1 VRRIFFALIFVN
13 LAYFAWAHWVDV
25 PAPAPTNPAI
35 AKLPRLKLAE
45 EVPPDQRP
53 QAAAKPR
60 LQPVACLS
68 VGPFGDIENSA
79 HAASILKA
87 KGFDPKQ
94 RAEEGQMTDG
104 FAVLVGGMKSQDEVD
119 RTLVTLERAG
129 IKDAVVMPLEN
140 GDTGRRL
147 SLGLYSERAR
157 ADKRAQAVKQ
167 AGLKVEVAERKIPG
181 ALYWIDLAPLPG
193 MNTVPMQDLFAEG
206 VSSHIAVQP
215 CPVTPPQ
222 VTASTTASAPTAPAA
237 GHAQAASGGSGA
249 TPAVSPKMR

>member
-25 PAPAPTNPAI
+25 PPPPPSNEAI

-45 EVPPDQRP
+45 EVPADQRP
-53 QAAAKPR
+53 QAATKPS

-79 HAASILKA
+79 HAAAILKS

-104 FAVLVGGMKSQDEVD
+104 FAVLVGGMKNQDEVD
-119 RTLVTLERAG
+119 RTLVALEHAG

-140 GDTGRRL
+140 GDTARRL

-157 ADKRAQAVKQ
+157 ADKRAQAVKA
-167 AGLKVEVAERKIPG
+167 AGLKAEVAERKIPG

-206 VSSHIAVQP
+206 VSSHIGVQA

-222 VTASTTASAPTAPAA
+222 VTASTASAAAASPPHAQSAA
-237 GHAQAASGGSGA
+237 GGPGA
-249 TPAVSPKMR
+249 TPAATPKMR